1 MKIITYSQ
9 LYRVVQKYSV
19 LNGMSV
25 ANMCPQLM
33 YLQKRRQRNFNR
45 NSGTQL
51 QGVIVFQTQEDWCT
65 YKLIEIMK
73 AHRRPSQTRLTQ
85 IQVKKKNNPALR
97 RKSNTKLHS

>member
-1 MKIITYSQ
+1 MPKMKIITYSQ

-65 YKLIEIMK
+65 YKLTAAVE
-73 AHRRPSQTRLTQ
+73 AYTAAA
-85 IQVKKKNNPALR
+85 QV
-97 RKSNTKLHS
+97 